1 MTDSIARIKSR
12 AATQAR
18 LDLRGVKATRTGKT
32 KRGKLKCTAGNVQCG
47 NRCIPQAWDC
57 RLEGKGTNSELKAAS
72 FDPLGGVASVERGF
86 KTIAKNPTSVQSW
99 DRGRNSIVRGFV
111 KATPGDNL
119 EKKKQ
124 LKRRLQKYGNQIGAV
139 VLTGVAVVGAHQ
151 SAKRLSRSY
160 REGTGRK
167 IDMAAFGAVDAVLD
181 RTPFVG
187 RSRQQTRNTAAGV
200 SGGMAGAVGYQFRKQ
215 GIENRSMVNTGRVG
229 PLSYPPGG
237 LKVQGAGVYNPQNEL
252 KKRVQLGEDAYKR
265 VLAKKPIRDFG
276 SKPGSKALQVDKD
289 NWLKKSEKFKNDTK
303 NWQTQL
309 DDASSKRVGFDAWVK
324 ESTQKLYEA
333 KSGTTGKSAYSDDA
347 ANRFLT
353 RQFGLNAS
361 SVFQRGAGVDT
372 GVLNQT
378 QRNDIVVAE
387 LGERLRGWSRDLEAD
402 MTLKR
407 ISKDSNGNFDRNE
420 VMKYIDSSVLPKMN
434 FNQRGFTASQQ
445 NNARIKARSLAKDLL
460 IKRKG
465 VNLDY
470 GTVAGNM
477 RRETVSRYNE
487 YFNEVAQGMNIP
499 AAAKNSPFGDGQVGL
514 ARFVSR
520 LTTTGGGKVNPI
532 KSRDQ
537 ASLILKDYYTRNVVG
552 DTEGSFTA
560 SENLVM
566 RVAQQINGGN
576 AAPDKNTAYSIVRE
590 SGIKSLRS
598 PSEVGSLAKPQK
610 KPTER
615 RGVKTG
621 LERQRDQ
628 SVLARKIMQREGF
641 TGDYA
646 AALKQARN
654 ELNGRKRT
662 DNEDFIPIR
671 VGNHLQTREDLRGK
685 PCGASHI
692 PKAHDCTKGKGK
704 EAPPESS
711 TKTGGI
717 SGKKI
722 AAAVLV
728 GSVGAIAVAA
738 ASDAYQLNS
747 GLGMPDTLTVRS
759 AVKPHL
765 NGGKGSDPVV
775 MQAAMGRYYDKQ
787 IKEQGW
793 KVGDLV
799 YAKTKNEPVSHF
811 GIYMGKTK
819 TGAHSFATMGVDGL
833 NGKQGGIDV
842 LEAGAGARRKTG
854 LLYAKAPS
862 NKQPNVRYSPEEIA
876 NRVSR
881 LQGKKLDYD
890 TFDANCESWANMIV
904 SGKSRSTQSQRL
916 TLVGKTAI
924 RAVYKSLESVSAL
937 DEDYPKQVRSGDRIQ
952 KVASWLDKANPR
964 GNDFGYQAMVQRDSK
979 YRKDAAD
986 PEYLGLIDPSSV
998 IKERMSDIE
1007 AVA

>member
-252 KKRVQLGEDAYKR
+252 KKRVQFGEDAYKR

-470 GTVAGNM
+470 GIVAGNM

-560 SENLVM
+560 SENVVM

-598 PSEVGSLAKPQK
+598 PSEVESLAKPQK

-685 PCGASHI
+685 PCGNSHI
-692 PKAHDCTKGKGK
+692 PKVHKCRKGKGAEQNK
-704 EAPPESS
+704 I
-711 TKTGGI
+711 TQ
-717 SGKKI
+717 GKGKG
-722 AAAVLV
+722 LV
-728 GSVGAIAVAA
+728 VAA
-738 ASDAYQLNS
+738 AITTIGALSIGGVLAYKNRQSLVPSISQKSIRALSSDQVKRGLEKIPGKLGEDARRLVGDAKLGAAKMALSTQGATCKSVNLKDNFSTWVNKDGTHLSIGSIGDSLLTFGSQRKGEVGGFPQFGLGFTIDTSYDSKGGMPPSQASKVIRTTRSMFKDQMDQLPENAVLFAVPHQDDGKGGKRKSVYESVGFTSLNS
-747 GLGMPDTLTVRS
+747 QG
-759 AVKPHL
+759 VK
-765 NGGKGSDPVV
+765 
-775 MQAAMGRYYDKQ
+775 
-787 IKEQGW
+787 
-793 KVGDLV
+793 
-799 YAKTKNEPVSHF
+799 
-811 GIYMGKTK
+811 
-819 TGAHSFATMGVDGL
+819 
-833 NGKQGGIDV
+833 
-842 LEAGAGARRKTG
+842 
-854 LLYAKAPS
+854 
-862 NKQPNVRYSPEEIA
+862 
-876 NRVSR
+876 
-881 LQGKKLDYD
+881 
-890 TFDANCESWANMIV
+890 
-904 SGKSRSTQSQRL
+904 
-916 TLVGKTAI
+916 
-924 RAVYKSLESVSAL
+924 
-937 DEDYPKQVRSGDRIQ
+937 GDRLWALKNQ
-952 KVASWLDKANPR
+952 
-964 GNDFGYQAMVQRDSK
+964 SK
-979 YRKDAAD
+979 FTKIP
-986 PEYLGLIDPSSV
+986 PEQSEYIAKLILG
-998 IKERMSDIE
+998 
-1007 AVA
+1007 

>member
-12 AATQAR
+12 GATQAR
-18 LDLRGVKATRTGKT
+18 LDLRGVTATRTGKT

-47 NRCIPQAWDC
+47 NRCIPQSWDC

-72 FDPLGGVASVERGF
+72 FDPLGGVASVERGV
-86 KTIAKNPTSVQSW
+86 KTIAKNPTSIQSW

-124 LKRRLQKYGNQIGAV
+124 LKRKLQKYGNQIGAV

-160 REGTGRK
+160 RQGTGRK

-200 SGGMAGAVGYQFRKQ
+200 SEGMAGAVGYQFRKQ

-237 LKVQGAGVYNPQNEL
+237 LKVKGAGVFNPQDAL
-252 KKRVQLGEDAYKR
+252 KKRVQFGEDEYKR

-276 SKPGSKALQVDKD
+276 RKPGSKALQVDKD
-289 NWLKKSEKFKNDTK
+289 NWLKKSEIFKNNTK
-303 NWQTQL
+303 DWQTQL
-309 DDASSKRVGFDAWVK
+309 DIASSKRVGFDEWVK
-324 ESTQKLYEA
+324 ESTKILYGA
-333 KSGTTGKSAYSDDA
+333 KTGTVGDRSAYSDDA

-353 RQFGLNAS
+353 RQFGLSTS
-361 SVFQRGAGVDT
+361 SVFQRGPGVDT

-378 QRNDIVVAE
+378 QRNKIVVSE
-387 LGERLRGWSRDLEAD
+387 LGEKLRGWGGDLEAD

-407 ISKDSNGNFDRNE
+407 IPKDSNGNFDRNE

-445 NNARIKARSLAKDLL
+445 NNARIKARSLAADLL
-460 IKRKG
+460 VKRKG
-465 VNLDY
+465 VTLDY
-470 GTVAGNM
+470 SKVAGNM
-477 RRETVSRYNE
+477 RGETVSRYNE
-487 YFNEVAQGMNIP
+487 YFKEVAQNMNIP

-520 LTTTGGGKVNPI
+520 PTTTGAGRVNPI

-537 ASLILKDYYTRNVVG
+537 ASLILRDYYTRNVVG
-552 DTEGSFTA
+552 DTKGSFTA
-560 SENLVM
+560 SEDVVR

-576 AAPDKNTAYSIVRE
+576 EAPDTNTAYTLVRE

-628 SVLARKIMQREGF
+628 SELARKIMQREGF

-646 AALKQARN
+646 AALKKARN

-662 DNEDFIPIR
+662 DNENFIPPR
-671 VGNHLQTREDLRGK
+671 VGNYLQTREDLRGK
-685 PCGASHI
+685 PCGNSHI
-692 PKAHDCTKGKGK
+692 PKVHKCRKGKGA
-704 EAPPESS
+704 EQN
-711 TKTGGI
+711 KTPQ
-717 SGKKI
+717 GKGKGLVV
-722 AAAVLV
+722 AAAVTTIGALSIGGVLAYKNRQSLVPSISQKSIRALSSDQVKRGLEKIPGKLGEDARQLV
-728 GSVGAIAVAA
+728 GDAKLGAARMALSAQGANCKSVNLKDNFSTWVNKDGTHLSIGSIGDSLLTFGSQRKGTVGGFPQFGLGFTIDTTYDSKGGMPPSQASKVIRTTRSMFKDQMDQLPENAVLFAVPHQDDGKGGKRKSIYESVGFT
-738 ASDAYQLNS
+738 SLNS
-747 GLGMPDTLTVRS
+747 QG
-759 AVKPHL
+759 VKGDRL
-765 NGGKGSDPVV
+765 WALKNQGKFTKIPS
-775 MQAAMGRYYDKQ
+775 
-787 IKEQGW
+787 EQGE
-793 KVGDLV
+793 
-799 YAKTKNEPVSHF
+799 YIAKL
-811 GIYMGKTK
+811 I
-819 TGAHSFATMGVDGL
+819 
-833 NGKQGGIDV
+833 
-842 LEAGAGARRKTG
+842 
-854 LLYAKAPS
+854 
-862 NKQPNVRYSPEEIA
+862 
-876 NRVSR
+876 
-881 LQGKKLDYD
+881 
-890 TFDANCESWANMIV
+890 
-904 SGKSRSTQSQRL
+904 
-916 TLVGKTAI
+916 
-924 RAVYKSLESVSAL
+924 
-937 DEDYPKQVRSGDRIQ
+937 
-952 KVASWLDKANPR
+952 
-964 GNDFGYQAMVQRDSK
+964 
-979 YRKDAAD
+979 
-986 PEYLGLIDPSSV
+986 LG
-998 IKERMSDIE
+998 
-1007 AVA
+1007 